1 MMSEKDKVG
10 ETVVCSR
17 RAFRREAHS
26 ANELGTISQLGP
38 GTFPVTSVQL
48 DSVRLDSLGLVCH
61 SPST

>member
-1 MMSEKDKVG
+1 MSEKDRVDEPLYAPAEPFAVKLIQPMN
-10 ETVVCSR
+10 
-17 RAFRREAHS
+17 RE
-26 ANELGTISQLGP
+26 TISQLGP